1 MHMKTQPRTKMREVP
16 TSRHL
21 CAEHVAMRRLAFYG
35 PLRRVSGKD
44 GCIRV
49 TLDDLRV
56 PSNTYKPPCIRSPG
70 WRFFSR
76 MLESGKLASV
86 SRKARKPKIQP
97 ESFWQEVPAFRS
109 SFQKA
114 QVRDVQQKQ
123 LEAAK
128 AAGSHRG
135 RCVVPRPRRAG
146 ESGSFPRQQR
156 IRWSSLRLWKAR
168 PSKRWP
174 ASGLCVASRHQAEL

>member
-56 PSNTYKPPCIRSPG
+56 PSNTYEPPCIRSPG

-76 MLESGKLASV
+76 MLELRKLASV
-86 SRKARKPKIQP
+86 SCKARKPKIQP

-109 SFQKA
+109 SRSKKLRYEMYNRSSWKPRKRPGAIVAVVWCRGPGA
-114 QVRDVQQKQ
+114 Q
-123 LEAAK
+123 E
-128 AAGSHRG
+128 
-135 RCVVPRPRRAG
+135 RAG
-146 ESGSFPRQQR
+146 LFPASSGSAGAP
-156 IRWSSLRLWKAR
+156 
-168 PSKRWP
+168 
-174 ASGLCVASRHQAEL
+174 